1 MCHIYLAEGSVKC
14 LAVPKIVISIGD
26 LMVVIL
32 FVMRNLLYQEAI
44 LQKNNCYVMQ
54 E

>member
-32 FVMRNLLYQEAI
+32 LWEICCIRRLYYRKI
-44 LQKNNCYVMQ
+44 
-54 E
+54 